1 MGDICALLNKLCPQC
16 IVENVYDTNG
26 YDSLAF
32 MWICDNFF
40 DRHAIWLPRKTFNK
54 LCTI

>member
-40 DRHAIWLPRKTFNK
+40 DRHAI
-54 LCTI
+54 